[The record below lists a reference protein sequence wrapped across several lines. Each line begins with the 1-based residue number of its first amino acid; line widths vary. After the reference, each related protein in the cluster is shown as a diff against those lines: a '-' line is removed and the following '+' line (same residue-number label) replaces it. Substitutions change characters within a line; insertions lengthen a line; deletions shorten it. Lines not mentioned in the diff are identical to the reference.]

1 MSMINSFLQ
10 VTVHPFS
17 FVLYSSRWK
26 KFTQPN
32 KSDNHCFLKL
42 YLIPYLPRTL
52 VSPAFYAHVHTGSDI
67 NAVFSALFHEK
78 SWIWLDGAAGSDGRE
93 AHRRRSG
100 GEKITAMHL
109 GVPLA
114 VCPEW
119 FRGLRGRQSGCDR
132 LRLNAIGGAFLTH
145 ATASWTAA

>member
-1 MSMINSFLQ
+1 MSMINSFL
-10 VTVHPFS
+10 TVFRPFS
-17 FVLYSSRWK
+17 FVLYSSQRK

-32 KSDNHCFLKL
+32 RSVV
-42 YLIPYLPRTL
+42 IT
-52 VSPAFYAHVHTGSDI
+52 VSSNYTRFSTCPALLSLRRFVHNAHVHAGSDI
-67 NAVFSALFHEK
+67 NALFSALF
-78 SWIWLDGAAGSDGRE
+78 WLDGAAGSDGRE
-93 AHRRRSG
+93 AYRRRSW

-145 ATASWTAA
+145 TTASWTAA